1 MQGQKTT
8 EKQARHPAVAP
19 ILDSCVRYGF
29 CTNTCPTYVLTRD
42 ENESP
47 RGRIALIGDMLASD
61 TAPGRDTVAHID
73 SCLGCLSCM
82 TTCAAKVDYHHL
94 IDYARDHVERT
105 YRRPWRDRFVR
116 RMLAFLMPS
125 PSRFRAA
132 LRLAPLGWTVR
143 WTDRRLAAMLDLRP
157 AATPAAPDLGR
168 ARRVHPAE
176 GTRRGR
182 VVLLTGCVQRV
193 IARHV
198 NDAAVRMLCRHGVEV
213 VVLPQVDCCG
223 ALTLHMGFGSQ
234 ARRSAAALAGAIARE
249 HADDPIDAV
258 IITASG
264 CGTTIK
270 DYARLLGDEADHAAA
285 GALTAGLA
293 RDVTEYLSGL
303 ALNAPVDTVRGIRVA
318 YHDACSLQH
327 GQKVTRQPRALLKDA
342 GFVPVN
348 APEGHICCGSAGT
361 YNLLQPDT
369 AHKLGQRKAEALQS
383 TGAAVVAAGNLG
395 CITQIAHHADLPVVH
410 TVELL
415 DWATG
420 GPVPPALAGRELPRE
435 ALPDPLPENPAP
447 VADAPASDDSFW

>member
-1 MQGQKTT
+1 MSGQTTT
-8 EKQARHPAVAP
+8 EIQVQHPAVAP
-19 ILDSCVRYGF
+19 ILESCVRYGF

-47 RGRIALIGDMLASD
+47 RGRIALIGDMLASG
-61 TAPGRDTVAHID
+61 APPSQNTVAHID

-105 YRRPWRDRFVR
+105 YRRPLRDRLVR
-116 RMLAFLMPS
+116 RMLAFLMPN

-157 AATPAAPDLGR
+157 AAPPVKADLGR
-168 ARRVHPAE
+168 RRRVHPAE
-176 GTRRGR
+176 GERRGR

-193 IARHV
+193 IAAHV
-198 NDAAVRMLCRHGVEV
+198 NDAAIRLLCRHGIEV
-213 VVLPQVDCCG
+213 VVLPQVECCG
-223 ALTLHMGFGSQ
+223 ALTLHMGF
-234 ARRSAAALAGAIARE
+234 AREARQSASTLAAAIAAEHARE
-249 HADDPIDAV
+249 PIDAV

-270 DYARLLGDEADHAAA
+270 DYARLLSGVASHAED
-285 GALTAGLA
+285 GALTAMLA
-293 RDVTEYLSGL
+293 RDVTEYLSGHEL
-303 ALNAPVDTVRGIRVA
+303 RAPVDAVRGIRVA

-327 GQKVTRQPRALLKDA
+327 GQKVTRQPRDLLAEA
-342 GFVPVN
+342 GFLPVN

-361 YNLLQPDT
+361 YNLLQPET
-369 AHKLGQRKAEALQS
+369 ARVLGQRKAEALQS
-383 TGAAVVAAGNLG
+383 TGATVIAAGNLG
-395 CITQIAHHADLPVVH
+395 CITQIGHHADLPIVH

-420 GPVPPALAGRELPRE
+420 GPVPNALEGRDLPRE
-435 ALPDPLPENPAP
+435 TPRPPPPEHPAP
-447 VADAPASDDSFW
+447 SEAKPTSDESFW